1 MAQPKAGGDALL
13 GPGEAARRLGVT
25 TRTVQRWLRT
35 GRLPAVRVGS
45 RLKVPADA
53 LAGRPGEAVV
63 RHAAGLTTPRPIR
76 RLLVA
81 NRGELVAR
89 IARTCRRLGITC
101 LALVTDDQQATWWS
115 RQADERVALAT
126 TYLDGPAVV
135 RAALDAGAD
144 AIHPGYGFLAEQA
157 DFAAAVVAA
166 GLTWV
171 GPPADAMRALGDKAA
186 ARQRAAAAGLPV
198 LAGYDGADQTDRR
211 LARAAAAIGWPV
223 LIKPSAGGGGLGMH
237 VVRSGDA
244 FREACEQA
252 RREARA
258 AFGDDRLV
266 LERYVEHPRHV
277 EVQVLCD
284 AHGAA
289 IHLGERDCSL
299 QRRHQKVLEEAPA
312 PRVTKAPARPHGGR
326 RGGPRP
332 IGRLRRRRH
341 RRVPRR
347 RGRCL
352 HLHGAQRAPPG
363 RASGH
368 RGRHRAG
375 PRRGPAAGGRRRAPV
390 APPGGRPAA
399 RPRRR
404 GSPLRRGPVGRLR
417 PLERHGREP
426 SPGRRRRRT
435 CASTQGS
442 APATSSGHATTRS
455 WPRSSP
461 RGRHARPPWAAWTR
475 PSRPRPRSA

>member
-1 MAQPKAGGDALL
+1 MPQRKAGGDALL

-101 LALVTDDQQATWWS
+101 LALVTDDQQAAWWS
-115 RQADERVALAT
+115 RQADERVPLAT

-135 RAALDAGAD
+135 RAALDARRGC
-144 AIHPGYGFLAEQA
+144 HPPGLRLPGR
-157 DFAAAVVAA
+157 A
-166 GLTWV
+166 GGLRRGRGRRRPDWV
-171 GPPADAMRALGDKAA
+171 GPPAEAMRALGDKAA

-198 LAGYDGADQTDRR
+198 LTGYDGADQTDRR

-289 IHLGERDCSL
+289 STLASATAPSSGATRRCS
-299 QRRHQKVLEEAPA
+299 RR
-312 PRVTKAPARPHGGR
+312 
-326 RGGPRP
+326 
-332 IGRLRRRRH
+332 RLRR
-341 RRVPRR
+341 
-347 RGRCL
+347 G
-352 HLHGAQRAPPG
+352 
-363 RASGH
+363 
-368 RGRHRAG
+368 
-375 PRRGPAAGGRRRAPV
+375 
-390 APPGGRPAA
+390 
-399 RPRRR
+399 
-404 GSPLRRGPVGRLR
+404 
-417 PLERHGREP
+417 
-426 SPGRRRRRT
+426 
-435 CASTQGS
+435 
-442 APATSSGHATTRS
+442 
-455 WPRSSP
+455 
-461 RGRHARPPWAAWTR
+461 
-475 PSRPRPRSA
+475 